1 MNINP
6 DQQLLLETLKAIT
19 PLDRYT
25 MDQAKKRMDGLAKP
39 PGSLGKL
46 EEIAIHIA
54 GMTGK
59 IKNSIHKKTII
70 ILCSDNGVVKEG
82 VSSAPQSVT
91 LAQTINFTKG
101 LTGVAVL
108 AKHCGAE
115 LMIIDVGI
123 NARFSHPQVIDQKI
137 RMSTSNI
144 AEGPAMSRAEARR
157 AIAIGIEAARK
168 AIESGAGILGV
179 GEMGIGNTTT
189 SSAVLTALTNC
200 TLNDSVGRGGGISTE
215 TFLHKKEIIA
225 KALKINNPDPTDP
238 IDVVAKV
245 GGFDIAA
252 MTGVYLGAAALQVPV
267 VIDGFISIVAALL
280 AARLSP
286 AAAEYMLGS
295 HFSYEV
301 GYSLAA
307 RELGINPMLNMDM
320 RLGEGSGCPLAFS
333 IVDSALYVMENMATF
348 EEAEID
354 DAYLAKISDD
364 WFKV

>member
-6 DQQLLLETLKAIT
+6 DQQLLLDTLKAIS
-19 PLDRYT
+19 PLDHT
-25 MDQAKKRMDGLAKP
+25 AMEAAKARMDGLAKP

-46 EEIAIHIA
+46 EEIAIHMA
-54 GMTGK
+54 GITGK
-59 IKNSIHKKTII
+59 VKNAIDKKTVI

-101 LTGVAVL
+101 ITGVAVL

-115 LMIIDVGI
+115 LMVIDVGI
-123 NARFSHPQVIDQKI
+123 NARFSHPKVIDRKI
-137 RMSTSNI
+137 RMSTSNL
-144 AEGPAMSRAEARR
+144 AEGPAMSRSEARR
-157 AIAIGIEAARK
+157 AIAAGIEAAHK
-168 AIESGAGILGV
+168 AVEDGAQILGV

-189 SSAVLTALTNC
+189 SSAVLTALTGC
-200 TLNDSVGRGGGISTE
+200 TLHDSVGRGGGISNE
-215 TFLHKKEIIA
+215 MFLHKKEIIA
-225 KALKINNPDPTDP
+225 KALDLNQPDPSDP

-252 MTGVYLGAAALQVPV
+252 MAGVYLGAAALRVPV

-286 AAAEYMLGS
+286 AAKDYMLGS
-295 HFSYEV
+295 HCSCEV
-301 GYSLAA
+301 GYLLAA

-333 IVDSALYVMENMATF
+333 IVESALYVMDKMATF

-354 DAYLAKISDD
+354 DEYLAKISDD
-364 WFKV
+364 WF

>member
-6 DQQLLLETLKAIT
+6 DQQLLLQTLKAIT
-19 PLDRYT
+19 PLDRFS
-25 MDQAKKRMDGLAKP
+25 MEQAKMRMDRLAKP

-46 EEIAIHIA
+46 EEIAIRIA

-59 IKNSIHKKTII
+59 VKNTIRQKTII
-70 ILCSDNGVVKEG
+70 VLCSDNGVVKEG

-101 LTGVAVL
+101 ITGVAVL
-108 AKHCGAE
+108 AEHCGAE

-123 NARFSHPQVIDQKI
+123 NARFSHPKVMDQKI
-137 RMSTSNI
+137 RLATSNI
-144 AEGPAMSRAEARR
+144 AEGPAMSRTEARR

-168 AIESGAGILGV
+168 AIAEGADLLGV

-200 TLNDSVGRGGGISTE
+200 TLNDSVGRGGGISNE
-215 TFLHKKEIIA
+215 TYLHKKEIIA
-225 KALKINNPDPTDP
+225 KALAINSPDPTDP
-238 IDVVAKV
+238 IDVLAKV

-252 MTGVYLGAAALQVPV
+252 MAGVYLGAAALRVPV
-267 VIDGFISIVAALL
+267 VIDGFISIVAALV

-286 AAAEYMLGS
+286 TCAAYMLGS
-295 HFSYEV
+295 HCSYEI
-301 GYSLAA
+301 GYALAA

-333 IVDSALYVMENMATF
+333 IVEAALCVMDKMATF
-348 EEAEID
+348 EEAEIND
-354 DAYLAKISDD
+354 EYLAKISDD
-364 WFKV
+364 WF